1 MAVPDRS
8 RKRPESA
15 TTHVATVGLRVTSR
29 DAKTLHAAFHTG
41 TRLYNAALE
50 EALQRA
56 RALRADPEFA
66 RLKALE
72 PGPDRTAAFHWLDL
86 QYGFTAAALQ
96 AYLNGVRHRYPGHA
110 LFAHEVQALADQ
122 AFGAVARWHF
132 GHGGRPR
139 FKSIHRGL
147 HALTGKDRHS
157 AIQPV
162 TNPAGHLVA
171 IRWGRTHPFAVAWP
185 KIGGS
190 RRAHQQQAERARV
203 ETLLAAGA
211 LRACRIVRTPIR
223 GRWVYTAQLVFDGPP
238 PVRHPVGAGPVSLD
252 MGPSMVHWVGPS
264 GPGHHDALAPGVLF
278 AQRTM
283 RRVSRHVDR
292 CHRRESP
299 ACFDDRGRHRSGGCL
314 WRERS
319 REAQNAQARLA
330 EAHRVLAA
338 RRRTEHGT
346 LLNRLLAVGTRVRCE
361 AQRYTSWQRTY
372 GRSVRDRAPGQL
384 IAQLRRKA
392 VSAGGEL
399 YTFSPRTTAL
409 SQVCVCTRQVKKP
422 LAQRWHACPCGVE
435 ADRDLFSAFLGLHV
449 HPDADG
455 QDRLDSETAQRAYA
469 SRRQDLACK
478 PGVEGAG
485 WAPGKPR
492 VRPRRPSGRRALVRI
507 AKRLGRTARGVRADG
522 AVRKRPRPVPPTG
535 ATRPAG
541 GGLAK

>member
-15 TTHVATVGLRVTSR
+15 TTHVATVGLRVTPR

-56 RALRADPEFA
+56 RTLRADPEFA
-66 RLKALE
+66 RLNALE

-96 AYLNGVRHRYPGHA
+96 AYLNGVRHRYPGEA

-132 GHGGRPR
+132 GRGGRPR
-139 FKSIHRGL
+139 FKSIRRGL
-147 HALTGKDRHS
+147 HALTGKDKHS
-157 AIQPV
+157 ALQPV
-162 TNPAGHLVA
+162 VDTAGHLVA
-171 IRWGRTHPFAVAWP
+171 IRWGRAHAFAVARP

-190 RRAHQQQAERARV
+190 RRAQTQQAERARV
-203 ETLLAAGA
+203 EALLAAGA
-211 LRACRIVRTPIR
+211 LRACRIVRTLVR
-223 GRWVYTAQLVFDGPP
+223 GRWVYTAQLVLDGPP
-238 PVRHPVGAGPVSLD
+238 PLRHPVGMGRLSLD
-252 MGPSMVHWVGPS
+252 MGPSTVHWVGPS
-264 GPGHHDALAPGVLF
+264 GPGHHDALAPGVVFGQQTL
-278 AQRTM
+278 

-299 ACFDDRGRHRSGGCL
+299 ACFDNRGRHRSRGCL
-314 WRERS
+314 WRNRS
-319 REAQNAQARLA
+319 REAQRAQARLA

-338 RRRTEHGT
+338 RRRTEQGT
-346 LLNRLLAVGTRVRCE
+346 LQNRLLAVGTQVRCE

-372 GRSVRDRAPGQL
+372 GRSVRDRAPGQF

-392 VSAGGEL
+392 VSAGGGL

-422 LAQRWHACPCGVE
+422 LAQRWHSCPCGVE
-435 ADRDLFSAFLGLHV
+435 ADRDLFSAFLGLYV
-449 HPDADG
+449 QPKDG
-455 QDRLDSETAQRAYA
+455 QDRLDFETAQRAYA

-492 VRPRRPSGRRALVRI
+492 VRHRRPSGRRALVRI

-522 AVRKRPRPVPPTG
+522 AVRKRPRPVPPTD